1 MAIKILIAVQNG
13 KVAYQLQEENI
24 TFTEAALANH
34 QLDKA
39 KQQIMKFEFQPD
51 AEVKQGDDNEEP
63 LL

>member
-1 MAIKILIAVQNG
+1 MTIKILIVVNDK
-13 KVAYQLQEENI
+13 KVAYQFQEENV
-24 TFTEAALANH
+24 TFSEAALANH